1 MVDVKKSQRKQVN
14 KNRKK
19 FFTLSILFILI
30 SSPFPLMSITKIP
43 ARDSHLTIDSKK
55 TNIEQVQSNSYGE
68 TTTSI
73 LPWWNT
79 NWHYRRIY
87 NITGTGNISLPMN
100 FTALLQSLHIV
111 GKTFENSTI
120 TIVRYRT
127 NGTMIVANKTWFN
140 ESTVFHNQTNAVGTL
155 SWNVPGIASYAV
167 YFDVKENRGTRSPM
181 NETVNLKPSG
191 SVHYT
196 GVPKQ
201 EGWWSIFT
209 EPFETYYPVNK
220 TLLIKVYTTALAKNV
235 TANFFLKGHLELS
248 MPLTTFNNLNWSN
261 ITKKLQKIG
270 NWTINVTGYD
280 DAGYHTTP
288 LITGFYIG
296 KPDLVVSALTAPD
309 VGYVGYNITIVANIR
324 AFNTTVEHVNMIL
337 QIDNEN
343 KSVQENLTI
352 QNNGNRTIQFSW
364 RPLSKG
370 KHNITVR
377 IYYNDSNLSNN
388 KKSKVITIEGIPDL
402 AVLNIAVT
410 PTAVNEGNP
419 VEITAYIRN
428 KGDGNATNYEIIL
441 YCEQN
446 ENNQTMHYLQ
456 NKNSTTFSLKKNTST
471 NVTLIWSQT
480 RYGKTGFKGEWAVGI
495 EIPNTTQTPDKNVT
509 NNKKALF
516 HVLRVIPAERN
527 PPVLSNLECLLSI
540 ERGSQLLIRVK
551 ATDASGISAVVI
563 SIKTPSKIYVN
574 ATMTAQE
581 NNRYEYLFTTVQLGR
596 HNFTITATD
605 LSPNRNQSMITGYFM
620 VTEDQ
625 TPPSITYFGVNPL
638 VQLPNHLV
646 EIRCIT
652 TDYSGIR
659 SAEVAI
665 RFPDNQTET
674 HAMSTPPGDTKYV
687 FTKTYETTGK
697 YVFSITVTDTLR
709 NQKTTE
715 EKTFWITDSLNDTDD
730 DGMPDDW
737 EERYGMN
744 PYDPNDASQDA
755 DNDGIVNLE
764 EYQQGTNPLKKIS
777 SSSEIFERLQEN
789 WAYLTASLIVLIII
803 ILLAWYGIRRR
814 TQ

>member
-1 MVDVKKSQRKQVN
+1 
-14 KNRKK
+14 
-19 FFTLSILFILI
+19 
-30 SSPFPLMSITKIP
+30 
-43 ARDSHLTIDSKK
+43 
-55 TNIEQVQSNSYGE
+55 
-68 TTTSI
+68 
-73 LPWWNT
+73 
-79 NWHYRRIY
+79 
-87 NITGTGNISLPMN
+87 
-100 FTALLQSLHIV
+100 
-111 GKTFENSTI
+111 
-120 TIVRYRT
+120 
-127 NGTMIVANKTWFN
+127 
-140 ESTVFHNQTNAVGTL
+140 
-155 SWNVPGIASYAV
+155 
-167 YFDVKENRGTRSPM
+167 
-181 NETVNLKPSG
+181 
-191 SVHYT
+191 
-196 GVPKQ
+196 
-201 EGWWSIFT
+201 
-209 EPFETYYPVNK
+209 
-220 TLLIKVYTTALAKNV
+220 
-235 TANFFLKGHLELS
+235 
-248 MPLTTFNNLNWSN
+248 
-261 ITKKLQKIG
+261 
-270 NWTINVTGYD
+270 
-280 DAGYHTTP
+280 
-288 LITGFYIG
+288 
-296 KPDLVVSALTAPD
+296 
-309 VGYVGYNITIVANIR
+309 
-324 AFNTTVEHVNMIL
+324 
-337 QIDNEN
+337 
-343 KSVQENLTI
+343 
-352 QNNGNRTIQFSW
+352 
-364 RPLSKG
+364 
-370 KHNITVR
+370 
-377 IYYNDSNLSNN
+377 
-388 KKSKVITIEGIPDL
+388 
-402 AVLNIAVT
+402 
-410 PTAVNEGNP
+410 
-419 VEITAYIRN
+419 
-428 KGDGNATNYEIIL
+428 
-441 YCEQN
+441 
-446 ENNQTMHYLQ
+446 
-456 NKNSTTFSLKKNTST
+456 
-471 NVTLIWSQT
+471 VTLIWSQT